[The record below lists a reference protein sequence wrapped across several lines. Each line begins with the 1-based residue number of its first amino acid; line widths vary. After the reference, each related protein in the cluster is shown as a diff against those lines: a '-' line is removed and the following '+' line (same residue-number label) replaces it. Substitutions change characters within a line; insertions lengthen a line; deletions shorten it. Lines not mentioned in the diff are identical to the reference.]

1 MNKLLV
7 IIFICL
13 TTHIYGQSTFSWVVN
28 DTMVSTIVGDE
39 YAVLKMEQ
47 NNEKGDS
54 LLLGV
59 EVVENDIPS
68 EWDGMVCVYGKCL
81 TTIPDEGTFETMWP
95 LIGDEKGYV
104 RLTVSGVN
112 TALQGKLRVRVYDL
126 DNVENSDT
134 ATWIVTSILDTT
146 SDNSGT
152 DTINSINEVSNGISV
167 YPNPSKG
174 KVFID
179 NSFIISSIEVYNV
192 IGKRE
197 RFLTEVNSESTSL
210 RLEKGIY
217 FIVVRSEKG
226 KYLTKRV
233 IINE

>member
-1 MNKLLV
+1 MDKLLV
-7 IIFICL
+7 ITLICL
-13 TTHIYGQSTFSWVVN
+13 TTHIFGQSTFSWVVN

-47 NNEKGDS
+47 NNDSSDS

-81 TTIPDEGTFETMWP
+81 ATIPEEGTFETMWP
-95 LIGDEKGYV
+95 LVGDEKGYV

-112 TALQGKLRVRVYDL
+112 TELQGKLRVRVYDL
-126 DNVENSDT
+126 NNEEHSDT

-152 DTINSINEVSNGISV
+152 DTINSINEVSTRLSI
-167 YPNPSKG
+167 YPNPVSLQR
-174 KVFID
+174 
-179 NSFIISSIEVYNV
+179 NVYQLGV
-192 IGKRE
+192 
-197 RFLTEVNSESTSL
+197 
-210 RLEKGIY
+210 
-217 FIVVRSEKG
+217 
-226 KYLTKRV
+226 
-233 IINE
+233 